1 MISVTNSDKGSF
13 TMKFSTRDRYALRLM
28 VELAN
33 RPNDLIPLKDISDK
47 QRISLKYLEQIV
59 TPLAKAGLVSS
70 VRGAQGGYRL
80 ARPAGEITSGE
91 ILRAVEGELTA
102 IPCLASSVDCPHR
115 SQCHTLDFWSGLNDL
130 INKYV
135 DGITLEQ
142 LPFIDPRTGAPSAK
156 EDFKTAEGR
165 TPPVFASLGLRGF
178 CLFPLPP
185 TKNPACNNTLQA
197 GNFYRTISITD

>member
-70 VRGAQGGYRL
+70 V

-142 LPFIDPRTGAPSAK
+142 LRTMPEVPEEQESC
-156 EDFKTAEGR
+156 E
-165 TPPVFASLGLRGF
+165 
-178 CLFPLPP
+178 
-185 TKNPACNNTLQA
+185 
-197 GNFYRTISITD
+197 

>member
-1 MISVTNSDKGSF
+1 
-13 TMKFSTRDRYALRLM
+13 MKFSTRDRYALRLM

-33 RPNDLIPLKDISDK
+33 RPNDLIPLKEISDK

-80 ARPAGEITSGE
+80 ARSAAEITSGE
-91 ILRAVEGELTA
+91 ILRAEEGELTA

-115 SQCHTLDFWSGLNDL
+115 GQCHTLDFWSGLNDL

-142 LPFIDPRTGAPSAK
+142 LRTMP
-156 EDFKTAEGR
+156 EVPE
-165 TPPVFASLGLRGF
+165 
-178 CLFPLPP
+178 
-185 TKNPACNNTLQA
+185 
-197 GNFYRTISITD
+197 ISPETSENSETDL

>member
-91 ILRAVEGELTA
+91 ILRAVEGER
-102 IPCLASSVDCPHR
+102 H
-115 SQCHTLDFWSGLNDL
+115 
-130 INKYV
+130 
-135 DGITLEQ
+135 
-142 LPFIDPRTGAPSAK
+142 
-156 EDFKTAEGR
+156 
-165 TPPVFASLGLRGF
+165 PVFGVVGG
-178 CLFPLPP
+178 LPP
-185 TKNPACNNTLQA
+185 PQPVPHA
-197 GNFYRTISITD
+197 GLLVRAE

>member
-70 VRGAQGGYRL
+70 VRGAQGG
-80 ARPAGEITSGE
+80 E

-142 LPFIDPRTGAPSAK
+142 LRTMPEVS
-156 EDFKTAEGR
+156 EEQE
-165 TPPVFASLGLRGF
+165 S
-178 CLFPLPP
+178 CE
-185 TKNPACNNTLQA
+185 
-197 GNFYRTISITD
+197 

>member
-1 MISVTNSDKGSF
+1 
-13 TMKFSTRDRYALRLM
+13 MKFSTRDRYALRLM

-33 RPNDLIPLKDISDK
+33 RPNDLIPLKEISDK

-70 VRGAQGGYRL
+70 ERGAQGGYRL
-80 ARPAGEITSGE
+80 ARSAAEITSGE

-115 SQCHTLDFWSGLNDL
+115 GQCHTLDFWSGLNDL

-142 LPFIDPRTGAPSAK
+142 LRTMPEVPEISPETSETSETDLYVLPCRGRACPTRMCKAP
-156 EDFKTAEGR
+156 TACGKAAGS
-165 TPPVFASLGLRGF
+165 TCAAPTTLP
-178 CLFPLPP
+178 CL
-185 TKNPACNNTLQA
+185 
-197 GNFYRTISITD
+197 

>member
-1 MISVTNSDKGSF
+1 
-13 TMKFSTRDRYALRLM
+13 MKFSTRDRYALRLM

-142 LPFIDPRTGAPSAK
+142 LRTMPEVPEEQESCEYPG
-156 EDFKTAEGR
+156 TGR
-165 TPPVFASLGLRGF
+165 APPVFALLGLRGF
-178 CLFPLPP
+178 YLFPLPP

>member
-1 MISVTNSDKGSF
+1 
-13 TMKFSTRDRYALRLM
+13 MKFSTRDRYALRLM

-80 ARPAGEITSGE
+80 ARPAAEITSGE

-102 IPCLASSVDCPHR
+102 IPCLASAVDCPHR
-115 SQCHTLDFWSGLNDL
+115 ATSSHDVWISG
-130 INKYV
+130 
-135 DGITLEQ
+135 
-142 LPFIDPRTGAPSAK
+142 
-156 EDFKTAEGR
+156 
-165 TPPVFASLGLRGF
+165 
-178 CLFPLPP
+178 
-185 TKNPACNNTLQA
+185 PA
-197 GNFYRTISITD
+197 

>member
-1 MISVTNSDKGSF
+1 
-13 TMKFSTRDRYALRLM
+13 MKFSTRDRYALRLM

-91 ILRAVEGELTA
+91 ILRAIEGELTA
-102 IPCLASSVDCPHR
+102 IPCLASSVD
-115 SQCHTLDFWSGLNDL
+115 CHTLDFWSGLNDL

-142 LPFIDPRTGAPSAK
+142 LRTMPEVPEEQESC
-156 EDFKTAEGR
+156 E
-165 TPPVFASLGLRGF
+165 
-178 CLFPLPP
+178 
-185 TKNPACNNTLQA
+185 
-197 GNFYRTISITD
+197 

>member
-1 MISVTNSDKGSF
+1 
-13 TMKFSTRDRYALRLM
+13 MKFSTRDRYALRLM

-70 VRGAQGGYRL
+70 VRGAQG
-80 ARPAGEITSGE
+80 E

-142 LPFIDPRTGAPSAK
+142 LRTMPEVPEEQESC
-156 EDFKTAEGR
+156 E
-165 TPPVFASLGLRGF
+165 
-178 CLFPLPP
+178 
-185 TKNPACNNTLQA
+185 
-197 GNFYRTISITD
+197 

>member
-1 MISVTNSDKGSF
+1 MISLTNSDKGSI
-13 TMKFSTRDRYALRLM
+13 TMKFSTRDRYALLLM

-33 RPNDLIPLKDISDK
+33 HPNDLIPLKDISDK

-59 TPLAKAGLVSS
+59 TPLAKSGLVSS

-80 ARPAGEITSGE
+80 ARPATEITSGE

-102 IPCLASSVDCPHR
+102 IPCLASAVDCPHR
-115 SQCHTLDFWSGLNDL
+115 AQCHTLDFWSGLNDL

-142 LPFIDPRTGAPSAK
+142 LRTMPEVPEIGESC
-156 EDFKTAEGR
+156 E
-165 TPPVFASLGLRGF
+165 
-178 CLFPLPP
+178 
-185 TKNPACNNTLQA
+185 
-197 GNFYRTISITD
+197 

>member
-1 MISVTNSDKGSF
+1 
-13 TMKFSTRDRYALRLM
+13 M

-33 RPNDLIPLKDISDK
+33 RPNDLIPLKEISDK

-80 ARPAGEITSGE
+80 ARSAAEITSGE

-102 IPCLASSVDCPHR
+102 IPCLASAVDCPHR
-115 SQCHTLDFWSGLNDL
+115 GQCHTLDFWSGLNDL

-135 DGITLEQ
+135 DGVTLHQ
-142 LPFIDPRTGAPSAK
+142 LRN
-156 EDFKTAEGR
+156 
-165 TPPVFASLGLRGF
+165 
-178 CLFPLPP
+178 LPEE
-185 TKNPACNNTLQA
+185 
-197 GNFYRTISITD
+197 

>member
-80 ARPAGEITSGE
+80 ARP
-91 ILRAVEGELTA
+91 
-102 IPCLASSVDCPHR
+102 
-115 SQCHTLDFWSGLNDL
+115 
-130 INKYV
+130 
-135 DGITLEQ
+135 
-142 LPFIDPRTGAPSAK
+142 
-156 EDFKTAEGR
+156 
-165 TPPVFASLGLRGF
+165 PVFGVVGG
-178 CLFPLPP
+178 LPP
-185 TKNPACNNTLQA
+185 PQPVPHA
-197 GNFYRTISITD
+197 GLLVRAE

>member
-80 ARPAGEITSGE
+80 ARPAGEITYGE

-142 LPFIDPRTGAPSAK
+142 LRTMPEVPEEQESC
-156 EDFKTAEGR
+156 E
-165 TPPVFASLGLRGF
+165 
-178 CLFPLPP
+178 
-185 TKNPACNNTLQA
+185 
-197 GNFYRTISITD
+197 

>member
-1 MISVTNSDKGSF
+1 
-13 TMKFSTRDRYALRLM
+13 MKFSTRDRYALRLM

-91 ILRAVEGELTA
+91 ILRAVEGSTA
-102 IPCLASSVDCPHR
+102 PVACDGIDNSCTR
-115 SQCHTLDFWSGLNDL
+115 SDLCSTVKFWRGLDEVIEN
-130 INKYV
+130 YV
-135 DGITLEQ
+135 DGVTLADLAAVPE
-142 LPFIDPRTGAPSAK
+142 I
-156 EDFKTAEGR
+156 
-165 TPPVFASLGLRGF
+165 
-178 CLFPLPP
+178 
-185 TKNPACNNTLQA
+185 
-197 GNFYRTISITD
+197 NFDIKL